1 MPVKSVG
8 DLDVSGKKVLVR
20 VDFNVPLDDQGRVT
34 DETRVVAAM
43 PTIRDLVSRGARVIL
58 MSHLG
63 RPKGKRVDSMST
75 APVAAT
81 LEKHLG
87 STVAF
92 AGACVGDAAN
102 EVVRSLENGQAALLE
117 NLRFHEGEQANSVDF
132 ASKIASFGEVYVNDA
147 FGTAHRA
154 HASTDAVP
162 RMMKQR
168 GAGFLLLKELE
179 YLGRALHKPEKPFV
193 AILGGAKISGKI
205 DVIKNLL
212 PKVDRLL
219 VGGGMMYTF
228 LKASGLQV
236 GLSLVDEHRV
246 DMAGEVLRKAEGEG
260 KPLALPKDCLISDNV
275 KEAGAT
281 QVVPVEEIPDD
292 RYGVDIGPAAIE
304 EFSQTVRGAKTI
316 VWNGPMGIFEI
327 DAYAKGTDGVARA
340 VAEATVA
347 GATSV
352 VGGGDSVAALA
363 KAGVTSRITHVS
375 TGGGASLEFL
385 AGKTLPGVAALE
397 AQEKK

>member
-1 MPVKSVG
+1 MPIKSVN

-20 VDFNVPLDDQGRVT
+20 VDFNVPLDDECRVT

-75 APVAAT
+75 EPVAAV

-87 STVAF
+87 ATVVF
-92 AGACVGDAAN
+92 GADCIGDPACEAV
-102 EVVRSLENGQAALLE
+102 ESLKDGGVALLE

-132 ASKIASFGEVYVNDA
+132 ASKIACLGEVYVSDA

-162 RMMKQR
+162 RMMKER
-168 GAGFLLLKELE
+168 GAGFLLLKELD
-179 YLGRALHKPEKPFV
+179 YLGRTLQKPEKPFV
-193 AILGGAKISGKI
+193 AILGGAKLKGKI
-205 DVIKNLL
+205 DVIENLL

-219 VGGGMMYTF
+219 IGGGMMYTF
-228 LKASGLQV
+228 LRAAGHEV
-236 GLSLVDEHRV
+236 GLSLVDEERI
-246 DMAGEVLRKAEGEG
+246 DMAAETLRKAESEG
-260 KPLALPKDCLISDNV
+260 VSLVLPTDCLVSDNV
-275 KEAGAT
+275 EEAGAT
-281 QVVPVEEIPDD
+281 KVVSVEEIPKDL
-292 RYGVDIGPAAIE
+292 YGVDIGPETVKRFAKAIVE
-304 EFSQTVRGAKTI
+304 AKTV

-327 DAYAKGTDGVARA
+327 EEYAAGTSGVAKA
-340 VAEATVA
+340 VA
-347 GATSV
+347 GATAAGATSI
-352 VGGGDSVAALA
+352 VGGGDSVAALK
-363 KAGVTSRITHVS
+363 KAGVTEKITHVS
-375 TGGGASLEFL
+375 TGGGASLDFL

-397 AQEKK
+397 MGD

>member
-1 MPVKSVG
+1 MQIKSVS

-20 VDFNVPLDDQGRVT
+20 VDFNVPLDDEGRVT

-75 APVAAT
+75 RPVVAT

-87 STVAF
+87 ATVAF
-92 AGACVGDAAN
+92 AGDCVGDQAG
-102 EVVRSLENGQAALLE
+102 EVAGALGGGQVALLE

-132 ASKIASFGEVYVNDA
+132 ASKIACLGEVYVNDA

-162 RMMKQR
+162 RMMKKR
-168 GAGFLLLKELE
+168 GAGFLLLKELD
-179 YLGRALHKPEKPFV
+179 YLGRTLQKPEKPFV
-193 AILGGAKISGKI
+193 AILGGAKLSGKI

-236 GLSLVDEHRV
+236 GLSLVDEERV
-246 DMAGEVLRKAEGEG
+246 DMAAETMRKAESEG
-260 KPLALPKDCLISDNV
+260 KPLAIPKDCLVADNV
-275 KEAGAT
+275 KEAGVT
-281 QVVPVEEIPDD
+281 KVVPVEEIPDD
-292 RYGVDIGPAAIE
+292 LYGVDIGPAAVQ
-304 EFSQTVRGAKTI
+304 EFAEAIQGAKTI

-327 DAYAKGTDGVARA
+327 DAYAAGTEGVAKA
-340 VAEATVA
+340 VAQATTA

-352 VGGGDSVAALA
+352 VGGGDSLAALS
-363 KAGVTSRITHVS
+363 KAGVTSQITHVS
-375 TGGGASLEFL
+375 TGGGASLDFL

-397 AQEKK
+397 IED